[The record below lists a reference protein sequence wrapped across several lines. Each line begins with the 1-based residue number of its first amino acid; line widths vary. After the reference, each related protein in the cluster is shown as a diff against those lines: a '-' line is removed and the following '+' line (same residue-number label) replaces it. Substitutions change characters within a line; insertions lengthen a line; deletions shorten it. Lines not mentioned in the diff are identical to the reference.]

1 MQTIATPSP
10 PGITAPNRPVDP
22 VGRPVRSLRRPSA
35 GIDEVLQPG
44 AGWAADAV
52 DSHLGRRRYA
62 PWSAPAG
69 VTAPDPYRVAPNR
82 IHVCPSRPA
91 AVQAPFDRPRSEPKV
106 RP

>member
-1 MQTIATPSP
+1 MQTIATSSP

-35 GIDEVLQPG
+35 GNDEVLQPG

-52 DSHLGRRRYA
+52 DSHLGRRRA
-62 PWSAPAG
+62 PRTAPAG
-69 VTAPDPYRVAPNR
+69 VTAPDLHRVTPPH

-91 AVQAPFDRPRSEPKV
+91 ADQAPFDPPRSEPKE